1 MKFYIPTYE
10 DCINIINN
18 NPDMYFYEN
27 KYVIDNYNLSIFGY
41 RYAKYNNFMLPILDN
56 PNINALELKGICFV
70 FDDDGSV
77 FNHHLLLH
85 KFWEIDQ
92 YNHCRYELFKDKKIK
107 NITTKE
113 DGYLVSFLKLPNN
126 KIISFT
132 KHGIDETINLK
143 VNDFLSDKNYFDFI
157 NRCLNKNIQPI
168 FEYIGTKM
176 YVDYGDRKD
185 LILLKLRCNK
195 TGKYL
200 DIENYK
206 SEGINMV
213 EYHNKTLEQL
223 IIDCKSEHNIEG
235 YVVHFEDDTFLKL
248 KTNWWVNE
256 KNKKIL

>member
-10 DCINIINN
+10 DCVNIVNN

-27 KYVIDNYNLSIFGY
+27 KYVIDNYNCSIFGY
-41 RYAKYNNFMLPILDN
+41 RYAKYNNFILPIIDN
-56 PNINALELKGICFV
+56 PNINALELKGIVFI
-70 FDDDGSV
+70 FDDNGKV

-92 YNHCRYELFKDKKIK
+92 YEHCKYDLFKDKKIK

-132 KHGIDETINLK
+132 KHGFDETINLK
-143 VNDFLSDKNYFDFI
+143 VNEFLSNNYYYNFI
-157 NRCLNKNIQPI
+157 YDCLDKNIQPI

-176 YVDYGDRKD
+176 FVNYDNKD

-200 DIENYK
+200 NINNYDT
-206 SEGINMV
+206 INISIV
-213 EYHNKTLEQL
+213 KEHNKTLDQL
-223 IIDCKSEHNIEG
+223 LLDCKILTNIEG
-235 YVVHFEDDTFLKL
+235 YIIHFEDDTLLKL
-248 KTNWWVNE
+248 KTNWWINE